1 MSVVKTIGNIC
12 LVILCVV
19 SLIVTGL
26 FVYYRYIDPSQTI
39 GVNNIDD
46 QVALDYEEYT
56 GDLTESEI
64 QELEDRKLFEV
75 NIYTNENMN
84 GITLV
89 EFQMNYFTTW
99 RLELTDYRSTGYQL
113 VANIGPATNYTYN
126 LIFNSLYGFEYNYNE
141 NFDSIYSSN
150 LYEKTTSVDW
160 SANGPT
166 NTGFSRDKEYIV
178 KIKDEAYSINL
189 NKTYKKSEPLWGF
202 LWNVE
207 NTYNRTWEQLIF
219 SVINSASNTSQ
230 GEGTCYITP
239 DFSDFFTVKKFN
251 SEGVLE
257 EQVYTDIVDTYASV
271 KVNFSKDGAYNSSQS
286 LYGMIDNNPNFDLYG
301 NNLDTDY
308 WASSIIYN
316 LDTSDLDYRYSSSYN
331 GYLVSLNQKLINKFN
346 DMPRT
351 KVDLVIDLDSDFV
364 LSGNYNIVG
373 LDYNAFDNIDLY
385 ELSILSDSDLSFV
398 VLDNAIDETLDI
410 FKYTSNID
418 ISFVN
423 SQLPSSCEEVIV

>member
-1 MSVVKTIGNIC
+1 MSVIKTIGNVC
-12 LVILCVV
+12 LVILCIA

-84 GITLV
+84 GVTLV
-89 EFQMNYFTTW
+89 EFQMNYFTSW

-141 NFDSIYSSN
+141 NFDSIFSSN

-189 NKTYKKSEPLWGF
+189 NKTYTKSEPLWGF

-207 NTYNRTWEQLIF
+207 NTYNRTWDQLIF
-219 SVINSASNTSQ
+219 SVINSAANTSQ

-257 EQVYTDIVDTYASV
+257 EQVYTDIVNTYASV

-301 NNLDTDY
+301 NNLDTEY
-308 WASSIIYN
+308 WASSITYN
-316 LDTSDLDYRYSSSYN
+316 LDTSDLDYRYSSSYS

-351 KVDLVIDLDSDFV
+351 KINLVIDLDSDFV
-364 LSGNYNIVG
+364 TSGNYNIVG
-373 LDYNAFDNIDLY
+373 FDYNAFDNIDLY
-385 ELSILSDSDLSFV
+385 ELSILSESDLSLV

-410 FKYTSNID
+410 FRHTSNID
-418 ISFVN
+418 FDFVN

>member
-12 LVILCVV
+12 LVILCIV

-39 GVNNIDD
+39 GVNNISD

-113 VANIGPATNYTYN
+113 AANFDPASNFMDGF
-126 LIFNSLYGFEYNYNE
+126 IFDFLYGFEYNYND
-141 NFDSIYSSN
+141 NFDGIYSSN

-178 KIKDEAYSINL
+178 KIKDEAYTINL
-189 NKTYKKSEPLWGF
+189 NGTYTKSEPLWGF
-202 LWNVE
+202 LWDVE

-308 WASSIIYN
+308 WASSITYN
-316 LDTSDLDYRYSSSYN
+316 LDAPDLDYRYSSSYS

-351 KVDLVIDLDSDFV
+351 KINLVIDLDSDFV
-364 LSGNYNIVG
+364 TSGNYNIIG

-398 VLDNAIDETLDI
+398 ILDNAIDETLDI
-410 FKYTSNID
+410 FRYTSNID
-418 ISFVN
+418 FSFVN

>member
-12 LVILCVV
+12 LVILCIV

-75 NIYTNENMN
+75 NVYTNENMN
-84 GITLV
+84 GVTLV

-113 VANIGPATNYTYN
+113 VANFDPATNFTDN
-126 LIFNSLYGFEYNYNE
+126 LIFNSLYGFEYHYNE

-166 NTGFSRDKEYIV
+166 NTGFARDKEYIV

-189 NKTYKKSEPLWGF
+189 NKTYTKSEPLWGF

-207 NTYNRTWEQLIF
+207 NTYNRT
-219 SVINSASNTSQ
+219 
-230 GEGTCYITP
+230 
-239 DFSDFFTVKKFN
+239 
-251 SEGVLE
+251 
-257 EQVYTDIVDTYASV
+257 
-271 KVNFSKDGAYNSSQS
+271 
-286 LYGMIDNNPNFDLYG
+286 
-301 NNLDTDY
+301 
-308 WASSIIYN
+308 
-316 LDTSDLDYRYSSSYN
+316 
-331 GYLVSLNQKLINKFN
+331 VS
-346 DMPRT
+346 PHT
-351 KVDLVIDLDSDFV
+351 
-364 LSGNYNIVG
+364 G
-373 LDYNAFDNIDLY
+373 
-385 ELSILSDSDLSFV
+385 
-398 VLDNAIDETLDI
+398 
-410 FKYTSNID
+410 
-418 ISFVN
+418 
-423 SQLPSSCEEVIV
+423 

>member
-1 MSVVKTIGNIC
+1 MSVVKTIGNLC
-12 LVILCVV
+12 LVILCIV

-26 FVYYRYIDPSQTI
+26 FVYYRYIDPDKTV
-39 GVNNIDD
+39 GVNNISD
-46 QVALDYEEYT
+46 QVALNYESYT
-56 GDLTESEI
+56 GGLTESEI
-64 QELEDRKLFEV
+64 AELEDRMIFEI
-75 NIYTNENMN
+75 NIYSNENDN
-84 GITLV
+84 GITLM
-89 EFQMNYFTTW
+89 EFQFNYFTTW
-99 RLELTDYRSTGYQL
+99 KLEFTDYRSTGVQTSVNFNPNSYFGYEL
-113 VANIGPATNYTYN
+113 LLEEACGFDYHYN
-126 LIFNSLYGFEYNYNE
+126 D
-141 NFDSIYSSN
+141 NFDDYSAQN
-150 LYEKTTSVDW
+150 MYEKTTGVTWNASKI
-160 SANGPT
+160 A
-166 NTGFSRDKEYIV
+166 TGLERDKEYII
-178 KIKDEAYSINL
+178 KIEDEAYTINL
-189 NKTYKKSEPLWGF
+189 NGTYTKSEPLWGF

-207 NTYNRTWEQLIF
+207 NTYNYTFDDLYWSLIR
-219 SVINSASNTSQ
+219 AGANTSQ
-230 GEGTCYITP
+230 GEGTCYIFP
-239 DFSDFFTVKKFN
+239 DLSDWVTVRKFN
-251 SEGVLE
+251 DEGVIE
-257 EQVYTDIVDTYASV
+257 DQVYTDIVKNYACV
-271 KVNFSKDGAYNSSQS
+271 KVTFSKDGAYNSSQS